1 MGAAETREERRGP
14 VPALTS
20 RLSPLQEVWHQMRR
34 LLPGHLPQRPSPE
47 SPEQSVPPELFH
59 LHGLQQAALHGR
71 GTVYHRRKQI
81 CLQRGLFEL
90 SQFEGRQPQ
99 LRYARRS
106 PGNRT
111 AAGPSLARSPRAAQR
126 SRCRS
131 RSRSRSCRCRGFF
144 FWPHSAPWT
153 GVGEVGG
160 GDLGCERSPR
170 APCGTQTLVEPE
182 AAPRTAPTE
191 LPTHPPIPGP
201 PLRGC
206 PVPPRRGPDPSPPF
220 TQRQSSHLTSL
231 EAVSASGPRDQAP
244 SCWPSSAGRPCSPP
258 AVGSF
263 SVQHPGP
270 DPATRVSGAA
280 AVSEASRAWPGWS
293 GGAAGRGEPYSRQ

>member
-1 MGAAETREERRGP
+1 MGASETRGERRGP

-34 LLPGHLPQRPSPE
+34 LLPGHLPQRPRPE

-99 LRYARRS
+99 LRYARHS

-111 AAGPSLARSPRAAQR
+111 APGRVLPAPHGQRCAPGAAPGAAGAEVSTAPR
-126 SRCRS
+126 
-131 RSRSRSCRCRGFF
+131 G
-144 FWPHSAPWT
+144 P
-153 GVGEVGG
+153 GG
-160 GDLGCERSPR
+160 GLGCKRSPR
-170 APCGTQTLVEPE
+170 APRGTQARVEPA
-182 AAPRTAPTE
+182 AAPPSP
-191 LPTHPPIPGP
+191 PTHPPIPGP

-206 PVPPRRGPDPSPPF
+206 PVPPRPGPDPSPPF

-280 AVSEASRAWPGWS
+280 AASEASRAWPG
-293 GGAAGRGEPYSRQ
+293 